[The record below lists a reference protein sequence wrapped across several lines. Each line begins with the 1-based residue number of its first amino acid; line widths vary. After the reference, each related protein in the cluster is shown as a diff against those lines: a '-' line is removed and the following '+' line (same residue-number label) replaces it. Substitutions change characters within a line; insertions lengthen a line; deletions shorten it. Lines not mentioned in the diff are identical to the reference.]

1 MELTFKKD
9 FDLTKNTLQHRIVI
23 DTIELLNDKENCTR
37 QEIISMTFL
46 AMLQNICEED
56 VVALVTK
63 EQDKNGFWRIF
74 EEVVEPKALEALGG
88 NVAPLFDIANAVEIY
103 KDRAIEMN
111 GKFFYAV
118 REIIQTLSELDTS
131 KIADVIVSANSL
143 KNQASTEIKKVAAE
157 EEIGAVNEKMQDLIN
172 KFKATK

>member
-37 QEIISMTFL
+37 QEIISMAYL
-46 AMLQNICEED
+46 AILQNICEED
-56 VVALVTK
+56 VVGLVTK
-63 EQDKNGFWRIF
+63 EQGATGFWKIF
-74 EEVVEPKALEALGG
+74 EEVVEPKVQEALNG
-88 NVAPLFDIANAVEIY
+88 NIAPLYEIVNSVEIY

-111 GKFFYAV
+111 GKFFYAI
-118 REIIQTLSELDTS
+118 RELIQILSELDTS
-131 KIADVIVSANSL
+131 KIADVIVSTNSL
-143 KNQASTEIKKVAAE
+143 KNQASAEIKKVTAE
-157 EEIGAVNEKMQDLIN
+157 EEINTVNEKMQDLIN